1 MPLRAALAI
10 KSTVEGAV
18 DQPRV
23 ALRTLLLAHGMPTSA
38 SAENCIFVAAVQ
50 IDSDYDLSRQFSW
63 LWTRE
68 EDR

>member
-18 DQPRV
+18 DQRRV

-38 SAENCIFVAAVQ
+38 SAENCMVAAVQ

-63 LWTRE
+63 LWTEE